1 MNLTITNILRP
12 LVRVSRLASMNPQ
25 QAFDNVRE
33 VPLYLK
39 SAREYAHLNRN
50 ESFRLHLRNIYPILG
65 NRRASAGTASGI
77 YFNQDI
83 WAAKKIFARRPA
95 SHIDIGSRIDGFVAH
110 VLCFM
115 PIVVIDIRP
124 IHSQVQGLTFIQEDA
139 TELREIASNSVDSM
153 SSLHA
158 AEHFGLGRFSDK
170 VDPNACFKFMS
181 SLERVLAPGGRL
193 YFSVPIG
200 KERVEFNAH
209 RVFAARTILHSMPG
223 LRLLS
228 FSHVSEEGE
237 LFQDSDPDRASE
249 RRTACGLF
257 EFTK

>member
-1 MNLTITNILRP
+1 VSPTIKDMLRP
-12 LVRVSRLASMNPQ
+12 LVRVARLAGLNPQ
-25 QAFDNVRE
+25 NAFDNVRE

-39 SAREYAHLNRN
+39 SAREYALLNQN
-50 ESFRLHLRNIYPILG
+50 ESFRILLRNIHPILS
-65 NRRASAGTASGI
+65 NRRASAGKASGD
-77 YFNQDI
+77 YFHQDI
-83 WAAKKIFARRPA
+83 WAAKRIFARGPA
-95 SHIDIGSRIDGFVAH
+95 AHIDIGSRIDGFVAH

-115 PIVVIDIRP
+115 PIVVVDIRP
-124 IHSQVQGLTFIQEDA
+124 IHSNVQGLTFIQEDA
-139 TELREIASNSVDSM
+139 TELREIASDSVDSL

-158 AEHFGLGRFSDK
+158 AEHFGLGRFSDR
-170 VDPNACFKFMS
+170 VDPNACFKFMT

-209 RVFAARTILHSMPG
+209 RVFAVRTILQSMPS

-228 FSHVSEEGE
+228 FSHVTEKGE
-237 LFQDSDPDRASE
+237 LVTDSEPDRASE
-249 RRTACGLF
+249 LRTACGLF